1 MSIYAIYFSPTG
13 GTEKIVTFIAEQFG
27 EYQRIDLC
35 EKTSSLT
42 NDFSEEDLC
51 IIGVPSFGGRVPAIA
66 LERIKALSGNNATA
80 ILITV
85 YGNRAYE
92 DTLIELKDTLIEK
105 NFTCQAAIAAIAEHS
120 IMHQFATGRPDQN
133 DLTVLSDFVRKIK
146 EKDNNS
152 IKSDLL
158 PVHVPGNRPYR
169 EYGTIPL
176 IPGVSHTCGSCR
188 LCAAKCPSGAIP
200 SDNPKQTDKDK
211 CISCMRCISV
221 CPTHSRKLN
230 PLMLAAAS
238 QKLKKLV
245 PDEKKMN
252 CFYK

>member
-27 EYQRIDLC
+27 KYQSIDLC
-35 EKTSSLT
+35 EKTSDLT

-66 LERIKALSGNNATA
+66 LERIKTLKGNNANA

-92 DTLIELKDTLIEK
+92 DTLIELEDTLIEK
-105 NFTCQAAIAAIAEHS
+105 NFACQAAIAAVAEHS

-133 DLTVLSDFVRKIK
+133 DLAELSDFVQKIK
-146 EKDNNS
+146 KKNNNTV
-152 IKSDLL
+152 KSELL

-169 EYGTIPL
+169 EYGIIPL
-176 IPGVSHTCGSCR
+176 IPGASHTCGSCG
-188 LCAAKCPSGAIP
+188 LCVAKCPTGAIP
-200 SDNPKQTDKDK
+200 SDNPKHTDKDK

-221 CPTHSRKLN
+221 CPKHARKLN
-230 PLMLAAAS
+230 PVMLAAAS
-238 QKLKKLV
+238 QKLKKACSGRKENEL
-245 PDEKKMN
+245 
-252 CFYK
+252 FL

>member
-27 EYQRIDLC
+27 VYQSIDLC
-35 EKTSSLT
+35 EKTSDLT

-92 DTLIELKDTLIEK
+92 DTLIELEDTLIEK

-120 IMHQFATGRPDQN
+120 ISRII
-133 DLTVLSDFVRKIK
+133 KI
-146 EKDNNS
+146 
-152 IKSDLL
+152 II
-158 PVHVPGNRPYR
+158 
-169 EYGTIPL
+169 T
-176 IPGVSHTCGSCR
+176 
-188 LCAAKCPSGAIP
+188 PSGSYCGYRRTFHHA
-200 SDNPKQTDKDK
+200 
-211 CISCMRCISV
+211 SV
-221 CPTHSRKLN
+221 CNWKT
-230 PLMLAAAS
+230 
-238 QKLKKLV
+238 
-245 PDEKKMN
+245 
-252 CFYK
+252 

>member
-27 EYQRIDLC
+27 EYQSIDLC
-35 EKTSSLT
+35 EKTSGLT
-42 NDFSEEDLC
+42 NDFSKEDLC

-92 DTLIELKDTLIEK
+92 DTLIELEDTLIEK
-105 NFTCQAAIAAIAEHS
+105 NFTCQAAIAAVAEHS

-133 DLTVLSDFVRKIK
+133 DLTELASFAQKIK
-146 EKDNNS
+146 EKTNNTV
-152 IKSDLL
+152 KTDFP

-169 EYGTIPL
+169 EHGTIPL
-176 IPGVSHTCGSCR
+176 ILVLHIPVVPVDCAQRNARQEQFHLTILSRLIRTNVFPVCAVSASVQR
-188 LCAAKCPSGAIP
+188 IP
-200 SDNPKQTDKDK
+200 
-211 CISCMRCISV
+211 
-221 CPTHSRKLN
+221 
-230 PLMLAAAS
+230 AS
-238 QKLKKLV
+238 
-245 PDEKKMN
+245 
-252 CFYK
+252 

>member
-27 EYQRIDLC
+27 VYQSIDLC
-35 EKTSSLT
+35 EKTSDLT

-92 DTLIELKDTLIEK
+92 DTLIELEDTLIEK

-133 DLTVLSDFVRKIK
+133 DLTELASFAQKIK
-146 EKDNNS
+146 
-152 IKSDLL
+152 
-158 PVHVPGNRPYR
+158 R
-169 EYGTIPL
+169 
-176 IPGVSHTCGSCR
+176 
-188 LCAAKCPSGAIP
+188 
-200 SDNPKQTDKDK
+200 KQT
-211 CISCMRCISV
+211 
-221 CPTHSRKLN
+221 TL
-230 PLMLAAAS
+230 
-238 QKLKKLV
+238 
-245 PDEKKMN
+245 
-252 CFYK
+252 

>member
-1 MSIYAIYFSPTG
+1 M
-13 GTEKIVTFIAEQFG
+13 
-27 EYQRIDLC
+27 
-35 EKTSSLT
+35 
-42 NDFSEEDLC
+42 
-51 IIGVPSFGGRVPAIA
+51 
-66 LERIKALSGNNATA
+66 
-80 ILITV
+80 
-85 YGNRAYE
+85 
-92 DTLIELKDTLIEK
+92 IELEDTLIEK

-152 IKSDLL
+152 IKSDHL
-158 PVHVPGNRPYR
+158 PVRVPGNRPYR

-176 IPGVSHTCGSCR
+176 IPGASHTCGSCG

-238 QKLKKLV
+238 QKLKKACSGRKENEL
-245 PDEKKMN
+245 
-252 CFYK
+252 FL

>member
-13 GTEKIVTFIAEQFG
+13 GTEKIVTFIAEQFD
-27 EYQRIDLC
+27 EYQSIDLC
-35 EKTSSLT
+35 EKTSGLT
-42 NDFSEEDLC
+42 NDFSKEDLC

-92 DTLIELKDTLIEK
+92 DTLIELEDTLIEK

-133 DLTVLSDFVRKIK
+133 DLTELASFAQKIK
-146 EKDNNS
+146 EKTKNTVKTDFP
-152 IKSDLL
+152 

-176 IPGVSHTCGSCR
+176 IPGASHTCGPVDCAQRNARQEQFHLTILSR
-188 LCAAKCPSGAIP
+188 LIRTNVFPVCAVSASVQRIP
-200 SDNPKQTDKDK
+200 
-211 CISCMRCISV
+211 
-221 CPTHSRKLN
+221 
-230 PLMLAAAS
+230 AS
-238 QKLKKLV
+238 
-245 PDEKKMN
+245 
-252 CFYK
+252 

>member
-27 EYQRIDLC
+27 EYQSIDLC
-35 EKTSSLT
+35 EKTSDLT

-92 DTLIELKDTLIEK
+92 DTLIELEDTLIEK
-105 NFTCQAAIAAIAEHS
+105 DFTCQAAIAAVAEHS

-133 DLTVLSDFVRKIK
+133 DLTELASFAQKIK
-146 EKDNNS
+146 EKTNNTV
-152 IKSDLL
+152 KTDFP
-158 PVHVPGNRPYR
+158 PVHVPGDRPYR
-169 EYGTIPL
+169 G
-176 IPGVSHTCGSCR
+176 

-200 SDNPKQTDKDK
+200 SDNPTQTDKDK

-238 QKLKKLV
+238 QKLKKACSGRKENEL
-245 PDEKKMN
+245 
-252 CFYK
+252 FL

>member
-27 EYQRIDLC
+27 EYQSIDLC
-35 EKTSSLT
+35 EKTSDLT

-66 LERIKALSGNNATA
+66 LERIKGLSGNNATA

-92 DTLIELKDTLIEK
+92 DTLIELEDTLIEK

-133 DLTVLSDFVRKIK
+133 DLTVLTDFVRKIK

-152 IKSDLL
+152 IT
-158 PVHVPGNRPYR
+158 Y
-169 EYGTIPL
+169 Y
-176 IPGVSHTCGSCR
+176 
-188 LCAAKCPSGAIP
+188 
-200 SDNPKQTDKDK
+200 
-211 CISCMRCISV
+211 
-221 CPTHSRKLN
+221 
-230 PLMLAAAS
+230 
-238 QKLKKLV
+238 
-245 PDEKKMN
+245 
-252 CFYK
+252 

>member
-35 EKTSSLT
+35 EKTSGLT

-66 LERIKALSGNNATA
+66 LEKIKEFNGTKTNT
-80 ILITV
+80 ILVVV

-92 DTLIELKDTLIEK
+92 DTLIELEDTLIEK

-133 DLTVLSDFVRKIK
+133 DLTDLSSF
-146 EKDNNS
+146 
-152 IKSDLL
+152 
-158 PVHVPGNRPYR
+158 
-169 EYGTIPL
+169 
-176 IPGVSHTCGSCR
+176 
-188 LCAAKCPSGAIP
+188 AK
-200 SDNPKQTDKDK
+200 K
-211 CISCMRCISV
+211 
-221 CPTHSRKLN
+221 
-230 PLMLAAAS
+230 
-238 QKLKKLV
+238 
-245 PDEKKMN
+245 
-252 CFYK
+252 

>member
-35 EKTSSLT
+35 EKTSGLT

-51 IIGVPSFGGRVPAIA
+51 IIGVPSFGGRIPAIA

-92 DTLIELKDTLIEK
+92 DTLIELEDTLIEK

-133 DLTVLSDFVRKIK
+133 DLTELASFAQK
-146 EKDNNS
+146 
-152 IKSDLL
+152 
-158 PVHVPGNRPYR
+158 
-169 EYGTIPL
+169 YGTIPL
-176 IPGVSHTCGSCR
+176 IPGASHTCGSCG

-238 QKLKKLV
+238 QKLKKACSGRKENEL
-245 PDEKKMN
+245 
-252 CFYK
+252 FL

>member
-27 EYQRIDLC
+27 EYQSIDLC
-35 EKTSSLT
+35 EKTSGLT
-42 NDFSEEDLC
+42 NDFSKEDLC

-92 DTLIELKDTLIEK
+92 DTLIELEDTLIEK

-133 DLTVLSDFVRKIK
+133 DLTELASFAQKIK
-146 EKDNNS
+146 KKTNNTV
-152 IKSDLL
+152 K
-158 PVHVPGNRPYR
+158 
-169 EYGTIPL
+169 TL
-176 IPGVSHTCGSCR
+176 IPGASHTCGSCG
-188 LCAAKCPSGAIP
+188 LCAAKYPSGAIP

-238 QKLKKLV
+238 QKLKKACSGRKETEL
-245 PDEKKMN
+245 
-252 CFYK
+252 FL

>member
-1 MSIYAIYFSPTG
+1 MRVICPNCLSINNVPKKDSYLKANCGKCKESLL
-13 GTEKIVTFIAEQFG
+13 
-27 EYQRIDLC
+27 DN
-35 EKTSSLT
+35 KTINLT
-42 NDFSEEDLC
+42 NDFSKEDLC

-92 DTLIELKDTLIEK
+92 DTLIELEDTLIEK

-152 IKSDLL
+152 IKSDHL

-176 IPGVSHTCGSCR
+176 IPGASHTCGSCR

-200 SDNPKQTDKDK
+200 SDNPTQTDKDK

-238 QKLKKLV
+238 QKLKKACSGRKENEL
-245 PDEKKMN
+245 
-252 CFYK
+252 FL

>member
-27 EYQRIDLC
+27 EYQSIDLC
-35 EKTSSLT
+35 EKTFDLT

-92 DTLIELKDTLIEK
+92 DTLIELEDTLIEK
-105 NFTCQAAIAAIAEHS
+105 DFTCQAAIAAVAEHS

-133 DLTVLSDFVRKIK
+133 DLTELASFAQKIK
-146 EKDNNS
+146 EKTNNTVKTDFPDR
-152 IKSDLL
+152 KS
-158 PVHVPGNRPYR
+158 VV
-169 EYGTIPL
+169 
-176 IPGVSHTCGSCR
+176 
-188 LCAAKCPSGAIP
+188 
-200 SDNPKQTDKDK
+200 
-211 CISCMRCISV
+211 
-221 CPTHSRKLN
+221 
-230 PLMLAAAS
+230 
-238 QKLKKLV
+238 
-245 PDEKKMN
+245 
-252 CFYK
+252 

>member
-27 EYQRIDLC
+27 EYQSIDLC
-35 EKTSSLT
+35 EKTSDLT
-42 NDFSEEDLC
+42 NNFSEEDLC

-92 DTLIELKDTLIEK
+92 DTLIELEDTLIEK

-133 DLTVLSDFVRKIK
+133 DLTELCFLCTEDK
-146 EKDNNS
+146 
-152 IKSDLL
+152 
-158 PVHVPGNRPYR
+158 R
-169 EYGTIPL
+169 E
-176 IPGVSHTCGSCR
+176 
-188 LCAAKCPSGAIP
+188 
-200 SDNPKQTDKDK
+200 NKQHCK
-211 CISCMRCISV
+211 
-221 CPTHSRKLN
+221 N
-230 PLMLAAAS
+230 
-238 QKLKKLV
+238 
-245 PDEKKMN
+245 
-252 CFYK
+252 